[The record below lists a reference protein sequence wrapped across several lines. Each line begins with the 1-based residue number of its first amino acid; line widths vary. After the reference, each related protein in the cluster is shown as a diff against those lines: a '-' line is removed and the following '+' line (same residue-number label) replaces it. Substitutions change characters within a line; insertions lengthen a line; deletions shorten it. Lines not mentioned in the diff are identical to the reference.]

1 MTQKKPKPKPGSR
14 SIATMT
20 VAQVYAQLQPFLP
33 VQRQPDLLELY
44 KAACVAHS
52 LRTQELNGT
61 TVRGH
66 DRRRVV
72 RRKTGLL
79 AGLLKREVKADF
91 LWRLAAIRD
100 AWPTTKQFV
109 EEIVKPPGR
118 DGHKLSQTDVIVLA
132 ALNKDEEVE
141 LRQKLTAQAIREG
154 WSRLKLW
161 EAVRDGRRALK

>member
-1 MTQKKPKPKPGSR
+1 MPKKKSKPGSR
-14 SIATMT
+14 SIASMT

-33 VQRQPDLLELY
+33 VQRQPDLRELY

-52 LRTQELNGT
+52 LRAQELEGT
-61 TVRGH
+61 NARGH

-100 AWPTTKQFV
+100 AWPTKKQFE

-132 ALNKDEEVE
+132 ALHEDAKQIE
-141 LRQKLTAQAIREG
+141 LRQKLTEQAIREG
-154 WSRLKLW
+154 WSREKLW
-161 EAVRDGRRALK
+161 KAVRDGRRALK